1 MDFLTDINWSFVA
14 ITAIASF
21 VACFFSSLAGGGAG
35 LILLPILIFTGLP
48 FLNALASHQ
57 MAVAFIGLGSTYR
70 YAKEKLIDWKIFWWT
85 GVLGIPFVYLGAQ
98 FVNTLDGEMMKTV
111 VGAVVIFMV
120 AISLLI
126 KKAGIKHI
134 PQVNTKILILG
145 SFLLMPM
152 AFYSG
157 WISVASGVFTT
168 FLYVHLMKYDQLH
181 ATAMTLGAN
190 GILWNITGALTHLSL
205 GNIVWEIAPGLI
217 IGALLGSYA
226 GAAFG
231 VKKGNKWMKFA
242 FLGSAI
248 ITGIILLFQ

>member
-1 MDFLTDINWSFVA
+1 MELFTDINWGFIF

-35 LILLPILIFTGLP
+35 LILLPILIFTGMP
-48 FLNALASHQ
+48 FINALASHQ
-57 MAVAFIGLGSTYR
+57 MAVAFIGIGSTYR
-70 YAKEKLIDWKIFWWT
+70 YAKERLIDWNIFWWT
-85 GVLGIPFVYLGAQ
+85 GLLGIPFVYLGAQ

-111 VGAVVIFMV
+111 VGLVVVFMV
-120 AISLLI
+120 ATSLLI
-126 KKAGIKHI
+126 KKSGVEHTPK
-134 PQVNTKILILG
+134 VNKKILILG
-145 SFLLMPM
+145 SFLLIPM

-168 FLYVHLMKYDQLH
+168 FLYLYLMRYDQLH

-217 IGALLGSYA
+217 LGALLGSYM
-226 GAAFG
+226 GAALG
-231 VKKGNKWMKFA
+231 VKKGSKWMKFT

-248 ITGIILLFQ
+248 ITGFILIF